1 MSDNEKLNKLLQA
14 AASEV
19 VVLQPGSQEQAANL
33 TDIFTQISQE
43 IGDISQI
50 PDDIKNKVESVTS
63 EAKIKATAV
72 GDGAKVSD
80 YLLRELGSN
89 IDSLQSILEPI
100 LEGNLLDQLI
110 EDTQAQ
116 DSTEAT
122 SQDFNSEATSESTEA
137 VLISEEDVPLV
148 VDFASEAIEHIETA
162 ESALLEIEQN
172 PKDQES
178 INCVFRGFHT
188 IKGMAGFLNLTEIG
202 SLAHSAENLLDM
214 ARNGEIELVGATM
227 DIVFSALDMLK
238 KMVTYLLE
246 CVEAGNPVEPQQGL
260 EDILSNLEA
269 CKNGTLESTAPKAS
283 QEEATASQ
291 SIPLDASEEASKEA
305 SEQSNAESSQATQAQ
320 SPSEPKEAS
329 TGSAAVASESPKIKK
344 TLAND
349 EKIKVSM
356 ERLDNLVNM
365 VGELVIAQSMVSQ
378 EAATAVAPEHP
389 LNQVV
394 SHQGKI
400 ARELQ
405 ELAMMMRMVPIH
417 GVFQKMA
424 RLVRDLSRKTGKKI
438 DFVTEGEE
446 TELDRIVVDQIAD
459 PLIHMIRNSV
469 DHGIESAQDREAAG
483 KPAIGRVCLRAY
495 HQAGSIIIEI
505 QDDGRGLNKDKLI
518 AKAIEKNIISSGED
532 LSDQDIF
539 KLIFAPGFSTAEQVT
554 AVSGRGVGMDVVK
567 KNIESLR
574 GKIDII
580 SEEGKGTTF
589 TIKLPLTL
597 AIIDGQLVRIG
608 DQTYI
613 IPIVSIDSCLKPSPE
628 QVTTINGQVEM
639 AQVHNEL
646 LPIVRLNEL
655 FGVKADFESP
665 KDASLVVVEEEDR
678 RGCLMVDEALGQQ
691 QVVIKSLGDGIGK
704 IKGIAGGAI
713 LGNGKV
719 SLILD
724 VLGLLEVAWN

>member
-1 MSDNEKLNKLLQA
+1 M
-14 AASEV
+14 
-19 VVLQPGSQEQAANL
+19 
-33 TDIFTQISQE
+33 
-43 IGDISQI
+43 
-50 PDDIKNKVESVTS
+50 
-63 EAKIKATAV
+63 
-72 GDGAKVSD
+72 
-80 YLLRELGSN
+80 
-89 IDSLQSILEPI
+89 
-100 LEGNLLDQLI
+100 
-110 EDTQAQ
+110 
-116 DSTEAT
+116 
-122 SQDFNSEATSESTEA
+122 
-137 VLISEEDVPLV
+137 ISEEDVPLV

-172 PKDQES
+172 PKEKES

-214 ARNGEIELVGATM
+214 ARNDEIELVGATM
-227 DIVFSALDMLK
+227 DVVFEALDMLK
-238 KMVTYLLE
+238 KMVAYLLE

-260 EDILSNLEA
+260 ENILSHLEA
-269 CKNGTLESTAPKAS
+269 CKEGTLESTGEKAS
-283 QEEATASQ
+283 QEATPSE
-291 SIPLDASEEASKEA
+291 SIPFDDAEEGSEKNSEDNDVESTQETEA
-305 SEQSNAESSQATQAQ
+305 
-320 SPSEPKEAS
+320 
-329 TGSAAVASESPKIKK
+329 KK
-344 TLAND
+344 TSEGDTVVSNEHPKAKKSLAND

-378 EAATAVAPEHP
+378 EAATSVAPEHP

-469 DHGIESAQDREAAG
+469 DHGVESAQDREAAG

-505 QDDGRGLNKDKLI
+505 QDDGRGLDKEKLL
-518 AKAIEKNIISSGED
+518 AKAIEKNIISPSDD

-574 GKIDII
+574 GKIDIV
-580 SEEGKGTTF
+580 SEQGKGTTF

-613 IPIVSIDSCLKPSPE
+613 IPIVSIDSCLKPNPD

-646 LPIVRLNEL
+646 LPIVHLNEL
-655 FGVKADFESP
+655 FNVQADYESP

-691 QVVIKSLGDGIGK
+691 QVVIKSLGEGIGK

-724 VLGLLEVAWN
+724 VLGLLEVAWS